1 MGFPHSSVL
10 GPLLFIIYINDIAY
24 IVKDLSPII
33 FADDTSFIF
42 KTDTIVYT
50 I

>member
-1 MGFPHSSVL
+1 MGVPRGSVL

-24 IVKDLSPII
+24 IDNDLSPII

-42 KTDTIVYT
+42 KAGTI